1 MVHSPPMYYLNY
13 TAALVKG
20 PRVGK
25 DLIGVITGGFGVL
38 DLERQKKY
46 IKKSERASL
55 FSEVGCENVP
65 RILLLPLLH

>member
-1 MVHSPPMYYLNY
+1 MYYLNY

-25 DLIGVITGGFGVL
+25 DLIGVITGGFAAL

-46 IKKSERASL
+46 SKKSEIA
-55 FSEVGCENVP
+55 FFFPEVGCENVP
-65 RILLLPLLH
+65 RILLLPLLR